1 MKKFFDRILSIFRSG
16 ESVPKMSTEIIRIP
30 SFKMKDI
37 VNEAVMPVLQKH
49 QCEKTMIFAKD
60 EMSALRNAMQEQGH
74 SSMAQMTDQLIE
86 KGYKL
91 ILIETKDGYSA
102 FGLSAEDTF
111 QDEMPHGGVV
121 FCSGECIQYDVAGNE
136 RRSLIKIDKT
146 KRAEK
151 KKEEEKRD
159 QAKGVWGLVYSLLST
174 PPWKSQP
181 ERSFKIEEIVVE
193 NFRTLVVCPTV
204 SEALRKGK
212 KWVKAVIM
220 LPEEADNFLDAMK
233 QTRPELVSEIKQYL
247 SDGQKQLV
255 LFMDQEGNAAPHFL
269 KAREPQTSADMLSM
283 VVFPS
288 GEYQNY
294 KETKGN

>member
-1 MKKFFDRILSIFRSG
+1 MKKFFERILSIFRSG
-16 ESVPKMSTEIIRIP
+16 ESIPKMSNEIIRIP
-30 SFKMKDI
+30 SFKMDDI
-37 VNEAVMPVLQKH
+37 VNEAVIPILQKH

-60 EMSALRNAMQEQGH
+60 EMSALRDTMQEQGN
-74 SSMAQMTDQLIE
+74 SSMAQMTDQLIK
-86 KGYKL
+86 KGHKL

-121 FCSGECIQYDVAGNE
+121 FCSGECIQYDIAGNE
-136 RRSLIKIDKT
+136 RRSLIKINKT
-146 KRAEK
+146 KQPEK
-151 KKEEEKRD
+151 KKEKKD
-159 QAKGVWGLVYSLLST
+159 QTKGAWEWFSSLLST

-181 ERSFKIEEIVVE
+181 ERSSFKIEEIVVE
-193 NFRTLVVCPTV
+193 NFRTLVVCPII
-204 SEALRKGK
+204 SESLRKSK
-212 KWVKAVIM
+212 KWVKAVVM

-247 SDGQKQLV
+247 SDGQKQLM

-269 KAREPQTSADMLSM
+269 KAKEPQTSADMLSM